1 MAIDASLRPFIA
13 ALDAAFGPQP
23 ERLSVV
29 EYRSRIAAMAGEPVP
44 LPAGVIAMDAEDAPV
59 PVRLYRLAGLAGPLP
74 CLLYFHGGGWVMGS
88 ILSHQPI
95 TAALALRAGIAV
107 ASVEYRLAPEYP
119 FPAPF
124 EDAMASLRW
133 LFGRAAS
140 LGVDPSRIAIGGDS
154 AGANLAA
161 AAAQQIRAESW
172 PALAAQ
178 LLFYPALD
186 DYFDTASYHQNAA
199 GPFLS
204 RALARAFWGHY
215 TAGQNSGAQDSGRRT
230 QIAPL
235 RQENLQGL
243 PPAVILAAEHD
254 PLRDEGIAYAAKLT
268 ASGISARLL
277 LAEGMIHGFLRMIGA
292 SPAATRHFNAAADA
306 LAGLLKG

>member
-23 ERLSVV
+23 ERLPVA
-29 EYRSRIAAMAGEPVP
+29 EYRRRIAAMAGEPAP
-44 LPAGVIAMDAEDAPV
+44 LPEGIAAIDAMDAPV
-59 PVRLYRLAGLAGPLP
+59 PVRIYRPAGLAGPLP

-88 ILSHQPI
+88 ILSHQPV

-107 ASVEYRLAPEYP
+107 ASVDYRLAPEYP

-124 EDAMASLRW
+124 DDAMASLRW
-133 LFGRAAS
+133 LFSAAARLS
-140 LGVDPSRIAIGGDS
+140 IDPSRIAIGGDS

-172 PALAAQ
+172 PALRAQ

-204 RALARAFWGHY
+204 RALAQAFWGYY
-215 TAGQNSGAQDSGRRT
+215 TAGQGSGGRM

-235 RQENLQGL
+235 RQDNLQGL
-243 PPAVILAAEHD
+243 PPAMILVAEHD
-254 PLRDEGIAYAAKLT
+254 PLRDEGIAYAAKLA
-268 ASGISARLL
+268 ASGIPAQVLR
-277 LAEGMIHGFLRMIGA
+277 AEGMIHGFLRMIGA
-292 SPAATRHFNAAADA
+292 SPAAARHFNAAVDA
-306 LAGLLKG
+306 LARLLAA